1 MHQDAGSQTTAWQTD
16 RLCPML
22 FQGHEHAGVRARPR
36 KPFQEGEQGRLLRG
50 GGWIYTGTC
59 QMSRGSGEETHPGQ
73 RRKGKASKSRS
84 PEAGVSLPPP
94 PPSHPDR
101 QPAGRWGPRKGK
113 GEAGTPRRPG
123 RVGVSWVEFCILEGD
138 VS

>member
-1 MHQDAGSQTTAWQTD
+1 MHQDAGSQATAWQTD

-50 GGWIYTGTC
+50 GGWILHWHLPDEQRQRGGNA
-59 QMSRGSGEETHPGQ
+59 SRAEEKGESEQEQEPRGRGEPAPAPT
-73 RRKGKASKSRS
+73 
-84 PEAGVSLPPP
+84 LPP
-94 PPSHPDR
+94 R

-123 RVGVSWVEFCILEGD
+123 RVGVSWGEFCILEGD